1 VFGNFERR
9 MFSHQFD
16 QSLATP
22 AAIRLACFHT
32 GQIRFHT
39 GQIRFHTGQI
49 RFHSAGG
56 AQPMGRLMVASR
68 ASHFPRTL
76 TSR

>member
-1 VFGNFERR
+1 MFGNFERR

-32 GQIRFHT
+32 GQIC
-39 GQIRFHTGQI
+39 FHTGQI